1 MRIDKKLIAG
11 ILSELPTDANLT
23 DYLTDSLL
31 KVQETEAQLDKLRS
45 ELQQEEDKYK
55 ANVRQIQREINE
67 AQHSCRHWSLSHHGD
82 GVTSARIAQCDL
94 CGMQL

>member
-11 ILSELPTDANLT
+11 ILSELPTDANLA

-31 KVQETEAQLDKLRS
+31 KAQETEAQLDRLRA
-45 ELQQEEDKYK
+45 ELQQEEGKYK
-55 ANVRQIQREINE
+55 ANARQIQREISE
-67 AQHSCRHWSLSHHGD
+67 VQHSCRHWSLSHHGD
-82 GVTSARIAQCDL
+82 GATGAPIAQCDL